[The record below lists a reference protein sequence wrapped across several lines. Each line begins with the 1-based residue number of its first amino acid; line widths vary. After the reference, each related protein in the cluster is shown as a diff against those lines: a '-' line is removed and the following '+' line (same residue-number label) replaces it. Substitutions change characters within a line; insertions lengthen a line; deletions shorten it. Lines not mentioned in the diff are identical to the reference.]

1 MMARPVQTDWLDQ
14 VAAFATHQVAPVA
27 GSWGLADRP
36 GRDLLP
42 PAAMLGLTGI
52 EVPVAEGGLGLPFG
66 AKARACEVLAAADF
80 GFAMSVVN
88 THNVAAKL
96 AACAAPEVRA
106 RWLPDLLDGRISA
119 CTALTEPG
127 AGSDFAAIRMTA
139 RQDGGGWILDG
150 EKTWITNARH
160 AALGIVY
167 AQCGDPG
174 DREGIGAFVVD
185 LKAPGAERFARDS
198 AFSQVGTGTGGFR
211 LGGYRLDGANLL
223 LEPGTAFR
231 SILTEING
239 ARVYVAAMCCGM
251 VQAALQ
257 AAAEYGADR
266 QSFGRPLAGHQAW
279 RMNLAR
285 AGTDL
290 AAAQALVARA
300 IDAVEAGVDAQL
312 LSAQAKIHA
321 VGMAETHLPVL
332 LHAMGAEGL
341 APERPFA
348 RHLAAVQVAALA
360 DGSTEM
366 LLERVAH
373 LTRPGAG
380 RATQTDR
387 R

>member
-1 MMARPVQTDWLDQ
+1 MSGLAQTDWLSQ

-27 GSWGLADRP
+27 GAWGPADRP
-36 GRDLLP
+36 GRDLLA
-42 PAAMLGLTGI
+42 PAALLGLTGI
-52 EVPVAEGGLGLPFG
+52 ELPVAEGGLGLPFG

-96 AACAAPEVRA
+96 ALCAASEVKA

-139 RQDGGGWILDG
+139 RRDGGDWILDG

-160 AALGIVY
+160 AGLAIVY
-167 AQCGDPG
+167 AQCGELG
-174 DREGIGAFVVD
+174 DRDGIGAFVVD
-185 LKAPGAERFARDS
+185 LKAPGAERFARES

-211 LGGYRLDGANLL
+211 LNRYRLDEANLL

-231 SILTEING
+231 SILSEING

-251 VQAALQ
+251 VQAALE
-257 AAAEYGADR
+257 AATEYGAER

-279 RMNLAR
+279 RMDLAR
-285 AGTDL
+285 CATQL
-290 AAAQALVARA
+290 AAARALVAQA
-300 IDAVEAGVDAQL
+300 IAGIETDSEAQL

-321 VGMAETHLPVL
+321 VDVAQAQLPVL

-348 RHLAAVQVAALA
+348 RHLAAAQIAALT

-366 LLERVAH
+366 LLERVAQ
-373 LTRPGAG
+373 LTRAG
-380 RATQTDR
+380 TVRATQSDR